1 MQAQVGSLGISDRHG
16 RRGCE
21 RVPARYRMRR
31 RSISWPEQWRQD
43 MDRQRVLERVGWRF
57 WRCFA
62 SSFYRDTEGVVKELL
77 EALSRMG
84 IEPAAGDDGA
94 RATRYTE
101 HRVILPEPISV
112 SAEMPELG
120 TFDLRQDAPS
130 PTIIEPSDCIAV
142 GDKVVLLFS
151 DDIRRRS
158 VRLVESKDDLE
169 KGHLSIALHWGRR
182 FWALKKVMKLSF
194 VWTTDDSAKRW
205 LKVLR
210 RGQLHLPS

>member
-1 MQAQVGSLGISDRHG
+1 M
-16 RRGCE
+16 
-21 RVPARYRMRR
+21 
-31 RSISWPEQWRQD
+31 
-43 MDRQRVLERVGWRF
+43 
-57 WRCFA
+57 
-62 SSFYRDTEGVVKELL
+62 
-77 EALSRMG
+77 
-84 IEPAAGDDGA
+84 
-94 RATRYTE
+94 
-101 HRVILPEPISV
+101 

-169 KGHLSIALHWGRR
+169 KGHLSIASPLGK
-182 FWALKKVMKLSF
+182 AVLGAEEGDEVEF